1 MKPGVFTQMYVQLV
15 FAVANK
21 QALLRQD
28 FRKDV
33 FKYISGIIKN
43 KKCKSIIVNGV
54 LDHVHILFGLHHTM
68 SVSEIARD
76 VKRSSSIFIRE
87 NKFTPFKFAWQEG
100 YGAFTYSRS
109 QIENVYKYIE
119 NQENHHK
126 KKTFK
131 QEYIEFLEK
140 YEIEYDEKFLF
151 NFFDL

>member
-1 MKPGVFTQMYVQLV
+1 MKPGVFTQMYVHIV

-21 QALLRQD
+21 QALLKQD
-28 FRKDV
+28 FRKEV
-33 FKYISGIIKN
+33 FKYISGIIRS

-54 LDHVHILFGLHHTM
+54 DDHIHILLGLHHTM
-68 SVSEIARD
+68 SVTEIVRD

-87 NKFTPFKFAWQEG
+87 QKFTPFKFSWQEG
-100 YGAFTYSRS
+100 YGAFTYGRS

-119 NQENHHK
+119 NQEEHHK

-140 YEIEYDEKFLF
+140 YEIEYNEKFLF
-151 NFFDL
+151 NFHDI

>member
-1 MKPGVFTQMYVQLV
+1 MKPSVFTQIYIQLI
-15 FAVANK
+15 FAVKNRE
-21 QALLRQD
+21 ALLINEYQ
-28 FRKDV
+28 KEV
-33 FKYISGIIKN
+33 FSYMSRIASNLKH
-43 KKCKSIIVNGV
+43 KSIIVNGMP
-54 LDHVHILFGLHHTM
+54 DHIHIFIGLNP
-68 SVSEIARD
+68 SVSISDTVYEL
-76 VKRSSSIFIRE
+76 KRSSSLFIN
-87 NKFTPFKFAWQEG
+87 NKKWFRGKFSWQEG

-151 NFFDL
+151 NFFDV